1 MKIEGHLTRIV
12 VSRSDIRSE
21 DDLAEASR
29 KLQALKC
36 LVLRLATLAQDIRLV
51 AANGLP

>member
-1 MKIEGHLTRIV
+1 MKIDGHLTRIV

-29 KLQALKC
+29 KLQALMGQ
-36 LVLRLATLAQDIRLV
+36 LRRQKR
-51 AANGLP
+51 